1 MGYLKWSRVERVK
14 LRPKGWVGGSHGKNG
29 GGAFRQRE
37 DPLSTERRL
46 VCGGL
51 GGEIREV
58 GMDLVIRLGV
68 HSRGLNCFLG
78 VAVGGTV
85 SFEQGRK

>member
-14 LRPKGWVGGSHGKNG
+14 LRPKGWMGGSRGKNG

-46 VCGGL
+46 
-51 GGEIREV
+51 
-58 GMDLVIRLGV
+58 
-68 HSRGLNCFLG
+68 
-78 VAVGGTV
+78 
-85 SFEQGRK
+85 EQGQCVEGWEVKSEKWAWTWLSGLESIVGV